1 MGRNKTEI
9 FTTGRE
15 IITMD
20 EGQLELELGTVTNEN
35 HKYKK
40 ISDLDMYQKVALTTA
55 IYPREQAIIYP
66 TLGLTGEAG
75 EVANK
80 VKKIIRDGS
89 NSKDERL
96 VQDISA
102 EIGDCLWYIAVLAS
116 DIGVKLSDIASNNL
130 IKLEKRKDKGT
141 IHGSGDDR

>member
-1 MGRNKTEI
+1 MN
-9 FTTGRE
+9 
-15 IITMD
+15 
-20 EGQLELELGTVTNEN
+20 GQMELDLGAQSNESN
-35 HKYKK
+35 KYKK
-40 ISDLDMYQKVALTTA
+40 VSDLDMYQKVALTTA

-89 NSKDERL
+89 NFKDEKL
-96 VQDISA
+96 VSEIKA

-116 DIGVKLSDIASNNL
+116 DFGIKLSDIASANL
-130 IKLEKRKDKGT
+130 EKLEKRKERGT
-141 IHGSGDDR
+141 IHGSGDNR

>member
-15 IITMD
+15 IKMT
-20 EGQLELELGTVTNEN
+20 GQLELDLGAQSNESN
-35 HKYKK
+35 KYKK
-40 ISDLDMYQKVALTTA
+40 VSDLDMYQQVAKTTA

-80 VKKIIRDGS
+80 VKKIIRDDGNKINES
-89 NSKDERL
+89 L
-96 VQDISA
+96 VQEISA
-102 EIGDCLWYIAVLAS
+102 EIGDCLWYISVLAD
-116 DIGVKLSDIASNNL
+116 DIGVKLSDIANSNL
-130 IKLEKRKDKGT
+130 LKLENRKKKGT

>member
-1 MGRNKTEI
+1 MGRNQNKI

-15 IITMD
+15 IITMS

-40 ISDLDMYQKVALTTA
+40 ISDLDMYQQVAKTTA

-89 NSKDERL
+89 NSKDEKL
-96 VQDISA
+96 VSEIKA
-102 EIGDCLWYIAVLAS
+102 EIGDCLWYIAVLA
-116 DIGVKLSDIASNNL
+116 DDFNIKLSDIASAN
-130 IKLEKRKDKGT
+130 LEKLAIRKKNNT
-141 IHGSGDDR
+141 IHGSGDNR

>member
-1 MGRNKTEI
+1 MNTQ
-9 FTTGRE
+9 
-15 IITMD
+15 
-20 EGQLELELGTVTNEN
+20 EGQLELEFGTQTNET

-40 ISDLDMYQKVALTTA
+40 VSDLDMYQKVAKTTA

-89 NSKDERL
+89 NSKDEKL
-96 VQDISA
+96 VSEIKA
-102 EIGDCLWYIAVLAS
+102 EIGDCLWYIAVLA
-116 DIGVKLSDIASNNL
+116 DDFNIKLSDIASAN
-130 IKLEKRKDKGT
+130 LEKLANRKKKGT
-141 IHGSGDDR
+141 IHGSGDTR

>member
-1 MGRNKTEI
+1 MNTQ
-9 FTTGRE
+9 
-15 IITMD
+15 
-20 EGQLELELGTVTNEN
+20 EGQLELELGTQTNEN

-40 ISDLDMYQKVALTTA
+40 ISDLDMYQQVAKTTA

-89 NSKDERL
+89 NSKDEKL
-96 VQDISA
+96 VSEIKA
-102 EIGDCLWYIAVLAS
+102 EIGDCLWYIAVLA
-116 DIGVKLSDIASNNL
+116 DDFNIKLSDIASAN
-130 IKLEKRKDKGT
+130 LEKLANRKKKGT
-141 IHGSGDDR
+141 IHGSGDTR

>member
-1 MGRNKTEI
+1 MS
-9 FTTGRE
+9 
-15 IITMD
+15 

-89 NSKDERL
+89 DSKDEKL
-96 VQDISA
+96 VSEIKA

-116 DIGVKLSDIASNNL
+116 DFGIKLSDIASANL
-130 IKLEKRKDKGT
+130 EKLEKRKEKGT
-141 IHGSGDDR
+141 IHGSGDNR

>member
-1 MGRNKTEI
+1 M
-9 FTTGRE
+9 
-15 IITMD
+15 
-20 EGQLELELGTVTNEN
+20 ELDLGAQTNESN
-35 HKYKK
+35 KYKK
-40 ISDLDMYQKVALTTA
+40 VSDLDMYQKVALTTA
-55 IYPREQAIIYP
+55 IDPREQAIIYP

-89 NSKDERL
+89 DSKDEKL
-96 VQDISA
+96 VSEIKS

-116 DIGVKLSDIASNNL
+116 DFDIKLSDIASANL
-130 IKLEKRKDKGT
+130 EKLEKRKEKGT

>member
-1 MGRNKTEI
+1 MV
-9 FTTGRE
+9 
-15 IITMD
+15 

-89 NSKDERL
+89 DSKDEKL
-96 VQDISA
+96 VSEIKA
-102 EIGDCLWYIAVLAS
+102 EIGDCLWYIAVLA
-116 DIGVKLSDIASNNL
+116 DDFNIKLSDIASTNIEKLANRQKNN
-130 IKLEKRKDKGT
+130 T

>member
-1 MGRNKTEI
+1 MT
-9 FTTGRE
+9 
-15 IITMD
+15 
-20 EGQLELELGTVTNEN
+20 GQLELDLGAQSNESN
-35 HKYKK
+35 KYKK
-40 ISDLDMYQKVALTTA
+40 VSDLDMYQQVAKTTA

-96 VQDISA
+96 VSEIKS

-116 DIGVKLSDIASNNL
+116 DFDIKLSDIASSNL
-130 IKLEKRKDKGT
+130 EKLEKRKEKVHSMVLVMTDET
-141 IHGSGDDR
+141 QSRSCNRWI

>member
-1 MGRNKTEI
+1 MS
-9 FTTGRE
+9 
-15 IITMD
+15 

-89 NSKDERL
+89 DSKDEKL
-96 VQDISA
+96 VSEIKS

-116 DIGVKLSDIASNNL
+116 DFGIKLSDIASANIEKLALRQKNN
-130 IKLEKRKDKGT
+130 T

>member
-1 MGRNKTEI
+1 MNTQ
-9 FTTGRE
+9 
-15 IITMD
+15 
-20 EGQLELELGTVTNEN
+20 EGQLELEFGTQTNET

-40 ISDLDMYQKVALTTA
+40 VSDLDMYQKVAITTA

-96 VQDISA
+96 VSEIKS

-116 DIGVKLSDIASNNL
+116 DFDIKLSDIASSN
-130 IKLEKRKDKGT
+130 LEKLANRKKNGT
-141 IHGSGDDR
+141 IHGSGDNR

>member
-1 MGRNKTEI
+1 MS
-9 FTTGRE
+9 
-15 IITMD
+15 
-20 EGQLELELGTVTNEN
+20 GQLELELGAQSNESN
-35 HKYKK
+35 KYRKV
-40 ISDLDMYQKVALTTA
+40 SDLDMYQKVALTTA

-89 NSKDERL
+89 NFKDEKL
-96 VQDISA
+96 VSEIKA

-116 DIGVKLSDIASNNL
+116 DFDIKLSDIASANL
-130 IKLEKRKDKGT
+130 EKLERKKRERYN
-141 IHGSGDDR
+141 SWFW

>member
-1 MGRNKTEI
+1 MGRNQNKI

-15 IITMD
+15 IITMS

-40 ISDLDMYQKVALTTA
+40 ISDLDMYQQVAKTTA

-89 NSKDERL
+89 DSKDEKL
-96 VQDISA
+96 VSEIKS
-102 EIGDCLWYIAVLAS
+102 EIGDCLWYIAVLAN
-116 DIGVKLSDIASNNL
+116 DFNIKLSDIASAN
-130 IKLEKRKDKGT
+130 IEKLATRKSKGT
-141 IHGSGDDR
+141 IHGSGDNR

>member
-1 MGRNKTEI
+1 MS
-9 FTTGRE
+9 
-15 IITMD
+15 

-40 ISDLDMYQKVALTTA
+40 ISDLDMYQQVAKTTA

-89 NSKDERL
+89 NSKDEKL
-96 VQDISA
+96 VSEIKA
-102 EIGDCLWYIAVLAS
+102 EIGDCLWYIAVLADDF
-116 DIGVKLSDIASNNL
+116 DIKLSDIASAN
-130 IKLEKRKDKGT
+130 LEKLATRKKNNT
-141 IHGSGDDR
+141 IHGSGDNR

>member
-1 MGRNKTEI
+1 MS
-9 FTTGRE
+9 
-15 IITMD
+15 
-20 EGQLELELGTVTNEN
+20 EGQLELEFGTQTNEN

-89 NSKDERL
+89 DSTNEKL
-96 VQDISA
+96 VSEIKS
-102 EIGDCLWYIAVLAS
+102 EIGDCLWYIAVLAN
-116 DIGVKLSDIASNNL
+116 DFNIKLSDIASANIEKLALRQKNN
-130 IKLEKRKDKGT
+130 T

>member
-1 MGRNKTEI
+1 MS
-9 FTTGRE
+9 
-15 IITMD
+15 

-89 NSKDERL
+89 DSKDEKL
-96 VQDISA
+96 VSEIKA
-102 EIGDCLWYIAVLAS
+102 EIGDCLWYIAVLANDF
-116 DIGVKLSDIASNNL
+116 DIKLSDIASTN
-130 IKLEKRKDKGT
+130 LEKLANRKKNNT
-141 IHGSGDDR
+141 IHGSGDTR

>member
-1 MGRNKTEI
+1 MN
-9 FTTGRE
+9 
-15 IITMD
+15 
-20 EGQLELELGTVTNEN
+20 GQLELELGAQSNESN
-35 HKYKK
+35 KYKK
-40 ISDLDMYQKVALTTA
+40 VSDLDLYQKVALTTA

-89 NSKDERL
+89 DKNDDSL
-96 VQDISA
+96 VSEIKS

-116 DIGVKLSDIASNNL
+116 DFNIKLSDIASANL
-130 IKLEKRKDKGT
+130 
-141 IHGSGDDR
+141 